1 MNNLT
6 LVRRVVILLSITVA
20 GLTIGACA
28 GLEHSYHENIMKG
41 TILEKTGSDVYLC
54 IGTKDG
60 AQVGQELSVYSLK
73 KLTAKGRLRDW
84 EREFTGKVKITEIV
98 DEHFAKGKV
107 ISGSVKEN
115 DIVEWK

>member
-1 MNNLT
+1 MNNHNSIRL
-6 LVRRVVILLSITVA
+6 LLILLSVIAVA
-20 GLTIGACA
+20 LTIGGCA

-60 AQVGQELSVYSLK
+60 ALVGQELSVYSLK

-84 EREFTGKVKITEIV
+84 EREFTGKIKITEIV